1 MSTSFHPQTDE
12 ASKQVNRSV
21 GQILQTLILLN
32 QSDWV
37 DKLPFMEF
45 SINSNISSLMGFTP
59 FELNYGYMPS
69 LIGGIIPFEN
79 AKPGIKSFINQ
90 ALTNFRMAHDA
101 IVESWVNQTRQSNK
115 WQKAETPFM
124 VGDKVYLSTQNLNLP
139 KSRARKLMPKFI
151 GPYKVTDSP
160 LEISRYTLDLPPEL
174 KAQRIVP
181 LFHVH
186 CHGLFAP
193 HPQYLTLHRPFI
205 HHLQ

>member
-1 MSTSFHPQTDE
+1 MFWRETHKILGTKLLMSMLFHPQTDE

-101 IVESWVNQTRQSNK
+101 IVES
-115 WQKAETPFM
+115 
-124 VGDKVYLSTQNLNLP
+124 
-139 KSRARKLMPKFI
+139 
-151 GPYKVTDSP
+151 
-160 LEISRYTLDLPPEL
+160 
-174 KAQRIVP
+174 
-181 LFHVH
+181 
-186 CHGLFAP
+186 
-193 HPQYLTLHRPFI
+193 
-205 HHLQ
+205 